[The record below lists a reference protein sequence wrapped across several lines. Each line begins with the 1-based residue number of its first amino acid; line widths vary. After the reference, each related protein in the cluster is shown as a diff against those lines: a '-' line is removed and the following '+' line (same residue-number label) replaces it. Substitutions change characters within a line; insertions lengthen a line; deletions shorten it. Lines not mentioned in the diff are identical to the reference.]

1 MSKSEKKLFVVEA
14 ISMFRHTYVIEAK
27 SLEHAYDEVTMRDS
41 GSELDDFEE
50 VSQRFLGETI
60 SNGRQIKRKEF
71 NELLETF
78 KNDKDESTSWWM
90 GERLI
95 RKIDYKHD
103 REGNTV
109 EE

>member
-1 MSKSEKKLFVVEA
+1 MSKSKKKLFVVET

-41 GSELDDFEE
+41 GSAADDFEE
-50 VSQRFLGETI
+50 VTQRFLGETI
-60 SNGRQIKRKEF
+60 ASGRQIKRKDF
-71 NELLETF
+71 DGLLDNF
-78 KNDKDESTSWWM
+78 MNDKDESCSHWM
-90 GERLI
+90 GDKLI

-103 REGNTV
+103 REGNTI